1 MNRFVSLVT
10 ARLKQNNNGRQ
21 LIYVLLAAQIIAIIG
36 AAPGILSILFNADFS
51 DAQLRSLTA
60 VVPIALIVNFAVTM
74 YLTWLFTSIARKRLD
89 DIVNRKTETDNAI
102 VLEAWRQ
109 ITNFP
114 IRIVTLASILS
125 FVLIVLPAVGLASAL
140 GETIASPFQPNSL
153 ASPVPLYVFLGGTAA
168 ILGWAI
174 LCLLLSERFALPY
187 RLILVPSDFDT
198 QRKGRAGALIV
209 GKILILILAM
219 IAIGIL
225 LIGPIGYQ
233 QTVRILY
240 TEVSSLD
247 VFRDLRTQTILFTT
261 LALALGIGYAYFV
274 SRSISGPIHGL
285 IEAFDK
291 VETGNLSTRA
301 PITATDELGIVTMH
315 FNRTIAR
322 LEVLQN
328 SLEQQVAERTKLL
341 EVSNEVGRVASSSLD
356 PNELLTRVIH
366 LFTDRFGYYF
376 AAIYLLDPSEK
387 WAEIHDA
394 TGEVG
399 KLLKQNRQR
408 HEILGKSM
416 VGSAIRDKSPKIAQ
430 IAQAEKERYQNPL
443 LPYTRSEIA
452 LPLFAGSHVFGALD
466 VQSTKE
472 ADFGPDAIQTMQS
485 MAGQIAVALENARLF
500 QTAQQN
506 ILELRAIQQQ
516 YLLTG
521 WSEISNPTEEM
532 EYGIGDE
539 QDTSAKQVKVPISLR
554 DQILGQIQLENPDLW
569 TPEQE
574 NLVNAVASQA
584 AVALENARLVSESRQ
599 TALRERMIAEIN
611 SKIWSSVTIDGV
623 LQTAAKELGRRLDAS
638 RATIELK
645 IDETK

>member
-1 MNRFVSLVT
+1 MNRFITSVM
-10 ARLKQNNNGRQ
+10 ARLRQNHDGRQ
-21 LIYVLLAAQIIAIIG
+21 LIYFLLAAQIAAILG
-36 AAPGILSILFNADFS
+36 AIPGVLSILFNAEFS
-51 DAQLRSLTA
+51 DAQLKSVIA
-60 VVPIALIVNFAVTM
+60 VVPVAFVVNFAATM
-74 YLTWLFTSIARKRLD
+74 YITWRFTFVARKRLD
-89 DIVNRKTETDNAI
+89 DIANKRPDADNI
-102 VLEAWRQ
+102 VVLEAWRE

-114 IRIVTLASILS
+114 IRIVALASIIS
-125 FVLIVLPAVGLASAL
+125 FVVIVLPAVGLTSAL

-153 ASPVPLYVFLGGTAA
+153 TSPVPLYVFLGGTAA

-174 LCLLLSERFALPY
+174 LCILLTERVALPF
-187 RLILVPSDFDT
+187 RLILVPSDFET

-209 GKILILILAM
+209 GKVLILILAM
-219 IAIGIL
+219 IAIAIL

-233 QTVRILY
+233 QTIRILY
-240 TEVSSLD
+240 SEVSSLD
-247 VFRDLRTQTILFTT
+247 VFRDLRTQTILFTA
-261 LALALGIGYAYFV
+261 LALALGIGYSYFV
-274 SRSISGPIHGL
+274 SKSISDPIRGL
-285 IEAFDK
+285 IESFDK
-291 VETGNLSTRA
+291 VEAGNLSARA
-301 PITATDELGIVTMH
+301 PITATDELGLVTMH

-356 PNELLTRVIH
+356 PNELLSRVIH

-387 WAEIHDA
+387 WAEIHEA

-399 KLLKQNRQR
+399 KLLKQNHQR
-408 HEILGKSM
+408 HEISGKSM

-430 IAQAEKERYQNPL
+430 IAQAEKERFQNPL

-452 LPLFAGSHVFGALD
+452 LPLFAGNHVFGALD

-472 ADFGPDAIQTMQS
+472 ADFGPEAVRTMQS
-485 MAGQIAVALENARLF
+485 MVGQISVALENARLF

-506 ILELRAIQQQ
+506 IREMRAIQQQ

-532 EYGIGDE
+532 EYGVGDE
-539 QDTSAKQVKVPISLR
+539 LDTSAKQVEVPISLR
-554 DQILGQIQLENPDLW
+554 DQILGQIQLEDPELW
-569 TPEQE
+569 TAEQE

-645 IDETK
+645 IEETK